1 MNMTLMAP
9 AECNFYIHPDDC
21 CGFWTECMDAAAS
34 SISTAFNHSIST
46 YVDPIS
52 EIK

>member
-1 MNMTLMAP
+1 
-9 AECNFYIHPDDC
+9 
-21 CGFWTECMDAAAS
+21 MDAAAS

-52 EIK
+52 GVKQNTLAYWIVLNSGVLIVAAHISYERL